1 MVSIMMTAGLVFA
14 GCGIQ
19 PEEPPLPSTPTLPDT
34 FSSALELSTQKI
46 TLEEASSIIGVTIPT
61 PSYLPKGYK
70 IWEVY
75 IEVDSTVI
83 LLISDEEI
91 KKEMV
96 THTDATGTHQYYEV
110 ECKMRMDIRWLSQG
124 GRGTKLSGEWV
135 TISERTISE
144 SGVVMVN
151 RGLIVDRDEHNDFW
165 WEWYPNLGERG
176 EFEIV
181 LSANKSIPE
190 RELVKVAK
198 SLPDPKQPNPPRSIE
213 TEILPED
220 NIVVP
225 QGETGM
231 VAIRVISEST
241 EPLEI
246 SVSSAE
252 ELPEGV
258 EVEFHPDAFSLN
270 PGQTVEVEVTL
281 TVSPTAPPPIWSRW
295 ILPRQGGEAW
305 AHAPPIT
312 EAAYYRVDVYFNCTF
327 YDDIDRQEEL
337 AKTIKETLK
346 LRFEELPPVPLG
358 MLTLDE
364 AQEIVEFP
372 IRDQLP
378 LYMPEGTEPPFIGL
392 TVTPEEP
399 HGVTVHYSTFQLLLV
414 PEPGV
419 TGPSPDAV
427 GERITIRSDQ
437 GLLGDNRIDWWALDI
452 HYAIVSDQVSV
463 EEQVRIARSMLLVV
477 PGGGSWLPNKVWEN
491 LRWLR
496 DSEKDRLTE
505 IALNTPKALEYL
517 KEYNQY
523 TIKPGWI
530 AIFEGGYTIV
540 DYEAVETGV
549 PLWVPN
555 VPQTAVIYPMV
566 HIHFEG
572 PIIRVVMVAV
582 DLNTEMA
589 VLTES
594 ASYTPS
600 ERGPHRL
607 RTQIRISVKA
617 FIQAPWDMGSEVSES
632 AYKRNPLNI
641 VPLLNNLTKSS
652 IAMGG

>member
-1 MVSIMMTAGLVFA
+1 VSRRRLCLMVSIMMTAGLVFA

-96 THTDATGTHQYYEV
+96 THTDATGTHQHYEV

-151 RGLIVDRDEHNDFW
+151 RGLIVDRDDHNDFW

-181 LSANKSIPE
+181 LSVNKSLPE

-198 SLPDPKQPNPPRSIE
+198 SLPDPKEPSPSRPIE
-213 TEILPED
+213 TEILPEE

-295 ILPRQGGEAW
+295 ILPRQGAEAW
-305 AHAPPIT
+305 AHVPPIT
-312 EAAYYRVDVYFNCTF
+312 GAAYYWVYVYFNYTF
-327 YDDIDRQEEL
+327 LDDVDGLSKKIR
-337 AKTIKETLK
+337 TRLK
-346 LRFEELPPVPLG
+346 LRFEEPPPPPPG
-358 MLTLDE
+358 MITLEE
-364 AQEIVEFP
+364 AQEAVEFP
-372 IRDQLP
+372 IHKQLP
-378 LYMPEGTEPPFIGL
+378 LYMPEGTEPPFLGL
-392 TVTPEEP
+392 TVTSDEP
-399 HGVTVHYSTFQLLLV
+399 HGVTVHYSTFQLILV

-427 GERITIRSDQ
+427 GERTTIRSHQ
-437 GLLGDNRIDWWALDI
+437 ALLGDDRIDWWALDI

-463 EEQVRIARSMLLVV
+463 EEQIMIGRSMLLVV

-491 LRWLR
+491 LRWLT

-505 IALNTPKALEYL
+505 IALNTPKALAYL

-523 TIKPGWI
+523 TIKLGWI
-530 AIFEGGYTIV
+530 AIFEGGHTIV
-540 DYEAVETGV
+540 DYEAVEMGV

-555 VPQTAVIYPMV
+555 VPQTAIIYPMV

-589 VLTES
+589 VFTES
-594 ASYTPS
+594 RSYPVRTGPTPP
-600 ERGPHRL
+600 EN
-607 RTQIRISVKA
+607 T
-617 FIQAPWDMGSEVSES
+617 
-632 AYKRNPLNI
+632 N
-641 VPLLNNLTKSS
+641 
-652 IAMGG
+652 

>member
-96 THTDATGTHQYYEV
+96 THTDATGTHQHYEV

-135 TISERTISE
+135 TISKRTISE

-151 RGLIVDRDEHNDFW
+151 RGLIVDRDDHNDFW

-181 LSANKSIPE
+181 LSVNKSIPE

-198 SLPDPKQPNPPRSIE
+198 SLPDPKEPSPSRPIE
-213 TEILPED
+213 TEILLEES
-220 NIVVP
+220 IVVP
-225 QGETGM
+225 RGEAGT
-231 VAIRVISEST
+231 VAIRVTSQST
-241 EPLEI
+241 ESLEI

-252 ELPEGV
+252 ELPQGV
-258 EVEFHPDAFSLN
+258 EVELHPDAFSLN
-270 PGQTVEVEVTL
+270 PGETVDVETIL
-281 TVSPTAPPPIWSRW
+281 TVSPTAPPPTWPRW
-295 ILPRQGGEAW
+295 TLPPKGGEAF
-305 AHAPPIT
+305 AHVSPIT
-312 EAAYYRVDVYFNCTF
+312 GAAYYWVYVYFNYTF
-327 YDDIDRQEEL
+327 LDDVDGLSKKIR
-337 AKTIKETLK
+337 TRLK
-346 LRFEELPPVPLG
+346 LRFEEPPPPPPG
-358 MLTLDE
+358 MITLEE
-364 AQEIVEFP
+364 AQEAVEFP

-378 LYMPEGTEPPFIGL
+378 LYMPEGTEPPFLGL
-392 TVTPEEP
+392 TVTSDEP
-399 HGVTVHYSTFQLLLV
+399 HGVTVHYSTFQLILV

-427 GERITIRSDQ
+427 GERTTIRSRQ

-452 HYAIVSDQVSV
+452 HYAIVSDQVSL
-463 EEQVRIARSMLLVV
+463 EEQVMIARSMLLVV
-477 PGGGSWLPNKVWEN
+477 PGGGSWLPNEVWEN
-491 LRWLR
+491 LRWLT

-505 IALNTPKALEYL
+505 IALNTPKALAYL
-517 KEYNQY
+517 EEYNQY
-523 TIKPGWI
+523 RTRLGWI
-530 AIFEGGYTIV
+530 AIFKGGYTIV

-549 PLWVPN
+549 PLYAPY

-572 PIIRVVMVAV
+572 PLIRVVMVAV

-589 VLTES
+589 VFTES
-594 ASYTPS
+594 RSYPVRTGPTPP
-600 ERGPHRL
+600 EN
-607 RTQIRISVKA
+607 T
-617 FIQAPWDMGSEVSES
+617 
-632 AYKRNPLNI
+632 N
-641 VPLLNNLTKSS
+641 
-652 IAMGG
+652 